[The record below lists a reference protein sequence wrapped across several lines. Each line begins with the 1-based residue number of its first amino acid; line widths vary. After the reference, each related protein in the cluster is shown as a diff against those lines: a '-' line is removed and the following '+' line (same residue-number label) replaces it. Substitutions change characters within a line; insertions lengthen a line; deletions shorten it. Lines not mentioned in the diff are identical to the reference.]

1 MKTIIQVLLSLTLLI
16 GTASCTDYNFVETGQ
31 ANGVHQTTMWGYFQT
46 DAYNWDSLMVMVRHA
61 DASAG
66 SEDMKLQELF
76 EGKTQYGKDIT
87 FLGITNHSIRRYL
100 LQNEID
106 KVADIPAEDCRNFI
120 LSSVLDEWIDLDGFL
135 PGKPSTDFNNVIGT
149 GGKEYV
155 TLSGKPLWIYTFSGA
170 YEGVPGAGPT
180 QIFIVSKDSSKKTV
194 VASCNII
201 TQTGI
206 VHSLSYD
213 FTLNDF

>member
-1 MKTIIQVLLSLTLLI
+1 
-16 GTASCTDYNFVETGQ
+16 
-31 ANGVHQTTMWGYFQT
+31 MWGYFQT